1 MASCTGHWFLSLL
14 IVLGCQS
21 LTAARLRPIQCLR
34 LLLSLLV
41 LSLGICS
48 VPCLLLIWLHV
59 YQVIVSVLKWW
70 VLTRIRTVTVVL
82 ALFLHVTLCSSV
94 LQNVAHQ
101 CRLLLLFGH
110 LLWITIFINLLWHS
124 IIVDHHH
131 FIDTVLVLRCTINI
145 SLVLFLTRW

>member
-101 CRLLLLFGH
+101 CRLLLLFSH
-110 LLWITIFINLLWHS
+110 LLWITIFINFLWHS